1 MTDIVER
8 LELVGIRI
16 ANKAAEEIKLLRQQL
31 AECQVRVTELAEM
44 FARCAQKR
52 IEDEQ
57 QLAECQA
64 REVVMRDALN
74 DVLANATVHFP
85 EHMIWP
91 IESAL
96 AMTSD
101 STALDKM
108 LKQAKREALLDAINL
123 CENERVED
131 TGSESDH
138 AYNTA
143 LKHASSAINSMA
155 KELE

>member
-1 MTDIVER
+1 MTDPIEALYEHR
-8 LELVGIRI
+8 EALLIDL
-16 ANKAAEEIKLLRQQL
+16 AASLKREDALIKQL
-31 AECQVRVTELAEM
+31 AES
-44 FARCAQKR
+44 
-52 IEDEQ
+52 
-57 QLAECQA
+57 QA

-101 STALDKM
+101 STALDAM
-108 LKQAKREALLDAINL
+108 LKHAKREALLEAADKA
-123 CENERVED
+123 
-131 TGSESDH
+131 ESRAFGVNADW
-138 AYNTA
+138 
-143 LKHASSAINSMA
+143 LRRMA